1 MKHAWKYSRF
11 AAALLTAALLL
22 TSGVLAK
29 GGLVTAIGDYEPA
42 WVKVEESTPEDA
54 AQPPAQETAPE
65 DTVQPSAE
73 TAETAEASADEGA
86 GEESVSG
93 AEETTGETALP
104 EETAPETAPQESGPY
119 IQPAAQL
126 ASDWRLLL
134 VNPWNAL
141 PEDYAVELVSLSN
154 GLQVDRRIY
163 EDLEDML
170 SACRA
175 AGLNPIVCSAY
186 RTEATQT
193 RLYNNKIAR
202 LRSAGWTGDALLTE
216 AARWVAPPGTSEHQ
230 TGLALDIVSARYQV
244 LDSAQANT
252 AEQQWLMAH
261 CWEYGFILR
270 YPADKTE
277 VTGIGYEP
285 WHYRYVS
292 RETAAAIHESGLCLE
307 EYLQTLPPPA
317 KTDTDTVLEDAAA
330 PVQLPETVPVEVP
343 EASAASTPAD
353 TAELPGEES
362 ALVNLPQEEGTSE
375 ESPGESQTS

>member
-29 GGLVTAIGDYEPA
+29 GGLVTAIGDYELA
-42 WVKVEESTPEDA
+42 WVKVEESTPEDD
-54 AQPPAQETAPE
+54 AQPPVQETASE

-134 VNPWNAL
+134 VNPWNDL

-202 LRSAGWTGDALLTE
+202 LRSAGWTG
-216 AARWVAPPGTSEHQ
+216 
-230 TGLALDIVSARYQV
+230 
-244 LDSAQANT
+244 
-252 AEQQWLMAH
+252 
-261 CWEYGFILR
+261 
-270 YPADKTE
+270 
-277 VTGIGYEP
+277 
-285 WHYRYVS
+285 
-292 RETAAAIHESGLCLE
+292 
-307 EYLQTLPPPA
+307 
-317 KTDTDTVLEDAAA
+317 
-330 PVQLPETVPVEVP
+330 
-343 EASAASTPAD
+343 TPF
-353 TAELPGEES
+353 
-362 ALVNLPQEEGTSE
+362 
-375 ESPGESQTS
+375 